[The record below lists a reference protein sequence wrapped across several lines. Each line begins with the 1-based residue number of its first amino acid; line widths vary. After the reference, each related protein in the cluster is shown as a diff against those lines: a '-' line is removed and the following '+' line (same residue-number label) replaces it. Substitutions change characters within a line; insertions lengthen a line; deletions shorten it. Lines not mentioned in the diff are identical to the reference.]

1 MNIEYNIDPKF
12 KKLEIIKIILFFP
25 IFGLII
31 YYLSAKGFVNA
42 TFTLLLLILVGGFG
56 IWQVLKSSQKGPS
69 LLINDD
75 GITIYKPLALG
86 VVEWAEIAGVRV
98 EKILN
103 KQILCIDLK
112 VPTEHKNRLNKLV
125 RKQTE
130 TSEAKFKTHVI
141 IMEKYVSQMTDEIK
155 TKIENKL
162 NA

>member
-56 IWQVLKSSQKGPS
+56 IWQVLKSSQKRPS

-75 GITIYKPLALG
+75 GITIYKPLVLG
-86 VVEWAEIAGVRV
+86 VVEWDEIAGVRV
-98 EKILN
+98 EKLLN

-125 RKQTE
+125 RKQAE

-162 NA
+162 NV